1 MSVLA
6 LSPPGAHLSTADRPR
21 DEAAYAQA
29 ARVPV
34 DRVSISPFHRPSADL
49 VRPAFVHHAQHVN
62 PANAVDLI
70 PVATRSTTTTVGDD
84 ARRAEPPKPASES
97 DSAADPPTVADRA
110 VAAAGSSAVSARKVP
125 DAPVGESSPSAG
137 LDSPP
142 DTPAPEPAGPNA
154 KAGAATPAHR
164 PTTGQ
169 LTADQALI
177 VAQLQTRDRQVRSHE
192 AAHQAAG
199 GSLAGAASFSY
210 ERGPDGRCTR
220 WAARCPSTCRGAPT
234 PARRSPRP
242 GRFAPPR
249 WLRPTR
255 QGKTSGS
262 LPPPRPSSL
271 RLRWSSRCSSGP
283 RGRPRRE
290 RTTCTAP
297 CLARPAR
304 RRPPLTRRPEGL
316 ALPGSDP

>member
-210 ERGPDGRCTR
+210 ERGPDGKVYAVGGEVPIDVSGGSNPSETIAKARQIR
-220 WAARCPSTCRGAPT
+220 AAALAPADPSGQD
-234 PARRSPRP
+234 
-242 GRFAPPR
+242 
-249 WLRPTR
+249 LRVAAAASAIELEATLEL
-255 QGKTSGS
+255 S
-262 LPPPRPSSL
+262 LQQRTA
-271 RLRWSSRCSSGP
+271 
-283 RGRPRRE
+283 
-290 RTTCTAP
+290 RTTATRTNHVHGSVPCATCAKASTAYK
-297 CLARPAR
+297 
-304 RRPPLTRRPEGL
+304 TT
-316 ALPGSDP
+316 